1 MTSKNLLIVPI
12 NTDLSDLITN
22 NLGTA
27 VNVYSYSS
35 SSPYTCPSDGYVELK
50 AAGNSNYIRIGV
62 RSADNTNTIYISC
75 GPTTS
80 SYNLQYN
87 SCFVRKGMRLFLD
100 LSTSTGNEVH
110 FSPLT

>member
-1 MTSKNLLIVPI
+1 MKFIFYLSVL
-12 NTDLSDLITN
+12 NTDLSDFTAN
-22 NLGTA
+22 NLDTA

-35 SSPYTCPSDGYVELK
+35 SSPYTCSSDGYVELK
-50 AAGNSNYIRIGV
+50 VAGTSNFVRIGI

-75 GPTTS
+75 GPTTA

-100 LSTSTGNEVH
+100 LSSSTGNEVH